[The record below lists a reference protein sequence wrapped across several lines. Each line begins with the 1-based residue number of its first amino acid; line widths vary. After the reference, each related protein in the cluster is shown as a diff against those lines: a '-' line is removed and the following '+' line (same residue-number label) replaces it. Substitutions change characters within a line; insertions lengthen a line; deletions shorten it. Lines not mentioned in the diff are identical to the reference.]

1 MFAVRT
7 WVRGTWFVPVVSG
20 ILILASFG
28 VERLAGGAW
37 NATLGPQWWVDAGEH
52 AHGSG
57 HVFTLA
63 DGLMLV
69 AAIVAGYGIVVKAV
83 RALLAKFISIDLL
96 VSIAAMGAT
105 VIGNFWEAAAVTFL
119 FAVGHLG

>member
-20 ILILASFG
+20 ILILASFA

-37 NATLGPQWWVDAGEH
+37 NAALGPQWWVDAGEH

-57 HVFTLA
+57 HVFTFA
-63 DGLMLV
+63 NALMLA

-83 RALLAKFISIDLL
+83 RAVLVKFISIDLL
-96 VSIAAMGAT
+96 VSIAAIGAT
-105 VIGNFWEAAAVTFL
+105 VIGNFWEAAAVTFQIGR
-119 FAVGHLG
+119 AHV